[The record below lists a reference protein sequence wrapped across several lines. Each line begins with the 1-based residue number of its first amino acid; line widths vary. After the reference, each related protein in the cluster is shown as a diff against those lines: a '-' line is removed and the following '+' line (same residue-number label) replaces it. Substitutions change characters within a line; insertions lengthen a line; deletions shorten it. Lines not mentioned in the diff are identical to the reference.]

1 MLRRIT
7 YVSGTGYESVELNAD
22 GIYAGLPSALASREW
37 SYDKSANSISNPA
50 RELRKASV
58 NVAFTSAAQADYLR
72 RVCDR
77 DMRNSTPGS
86 LYVGEWSQRAYVVSC
101 DADDVFGGSHS
112 AKLGVVL
119 LDGVWRKPHT
129 VSFLPPSAVSGAY
142 LDLPYDLPYDLAAM
156 ASADSIAASPW
167 GESHIRLTVYG
178 AASSPYI
185 VAGGNVYKV
194 DASVPAGGHMVVDS
208 IAKTV
213 RIVSATGDVT
223 DAFGKAVRGTG
234 RGGGSYIFQPL
245 PAGTSSVSWD
255 GSFGFDLTW
264 YEEEGEPPW
273 A

>member
-1 MLRRIT
+1 MLRRIK
-7 YVSGTGYESVELNAD
+7 YVSGTGYESIELNAD
-22 GIYAGLPSALASREW
+22 GIYSGLPSALVSREW
-37 SYDKSANSISNPA
+37 SYDKGANSIANAA
-50 RELRKASV
+50 RELRKVSV
-58 NVAFTSAAQADYLR
+58 NVALMDEAQADFLR

-77 DMRNSTPGS
+77 DVRNNTPGS
-86 LYVGEWSQRAYVVSC
+86 LFVGEWSQRAFVVSC

-119 LDGVWRKPHT
+119 LDGVWRKPNT

-142 LDLPYDLPYDLAAM
+142 LDLPYNLPYDLAAM
-156 ASADSIAASPW
+156 AAADSVTASPW
-167 GESHIRLTVYG
+167 GESPIKLTIYG
-178 AASSPYI
+178 AATSPYI
-185 VAGGNVYKV
+185 VAGGNLYKV
-194 DASVPAGGHMVVDS
+194 AADIPAGGHMVVDS

-234 RGGGSYIFQPL
+234 KGGGSYIFQPL

-264 YEEEGEPPW
+264 FEEEGEPPW